1 MAGVKAGCTVN
12 SYVID
17 NFKVAQFG
25 TDTALLTY
33 RAQQDTTCGAV
44 HVPSPVWA
52 TSLFVRRAGRGQNA
66 LYVHSPAGARYTS
79 PPRQ

>member
-1 MAGVKAGCTVN
+1 MQGSGPVGKAPVVAGVKAGCTVN

-52 TSLFVRRAGRGQNA
+52 TSLFGE
-66 LYVHSPAGARYTS
+66 
-79 PPRQ
+79 